1 MVHISVSHIISLL
14 FLQCF
19 ITSSLSQDYKVE
31 HKVLNVGKELQKE
44 ILPLKSGSGIYEL
57 RGIKSS
63 TWYEVKISYPAS
75 IPSSFSIQLM
85 RDKSE
90 IGLNLKRK
98 LLNTEKL
105 IFKADESIKP
115 MYVLVSVEPEGVVAV
130 PGASEREFAMFNI
143 VCDELVLG
151 IPHKAWLVVGFAILC
166 LLLAFVAPIFLGQ
179 KYQSLCSADPIIMKD
194 S

>member
-1 MVHISVSHIISLL
+1 MPHISVSHIIYLL
-14 FLQCF
+14 FLHSF
-19 ITSSLSQDYKVE
+19 IINSLSQAHKLE
-31 HKVLNVGKELQKE
+31 NKVLNVGKELQKE
-44 ILPLKSGSGIYEL
+44 ALPLKSGSGIYEL
-57 RGIKSS
+57 RGLKSS

-105 IFKADESIKP
+105 IFKAGESIKP
-115 MYVLVSVEPEGVVAV
+115 MYVLVSVEPEGLVAI

-151 IPHKAWLVVGFAILC
+151 IPHKAWWVCGLCDSVFVIGFG
-166 LLLAFVAPIFLGQ
+166 PDIFGAEVP
-179 KYQSLCSADPIIMKD
+179 KFMIC
-194 S
+194 